1 MSHLAGE
8 NELQIL
14 NKVNYL
20 NSYMNKRVKVI
31 ISGVF
36 TVPANGTW
44 RMTYNLWSAYGGKDQ
59 NVLRLI
65 YQGSEV
71 VEMIYRSVAWTGAY
85 KDRYVFSTGGR
96 EAFFHA
102 DCRTRRNF
110 FNFGHLGCQNSLP
123 TQECHTTTYLLL
135 LLLL

>member
-1 MSHLAGE
+1 M
-8 NELQIL
+8 
-14 NKVNYL
+14 Y
-20 NSYMNKRVKVI
+20 KRVKVI

-36 TVPANGTW
+36 TVPANGAW
-44 RMTYNLWSAYGGKDQ
+44 RVNYNLWSAYGGKDQ

-65 YQGSEV
+65 YQGTEV

-102 DCRTRRNF
+102 EPEETF
-110 FNFGHLGCQNSLP
+110 FLYASEIDVGVGPRGLFDILICF
-123 TQECHTTTYLLL
+123 EYLN
-135 LLLL
+135 